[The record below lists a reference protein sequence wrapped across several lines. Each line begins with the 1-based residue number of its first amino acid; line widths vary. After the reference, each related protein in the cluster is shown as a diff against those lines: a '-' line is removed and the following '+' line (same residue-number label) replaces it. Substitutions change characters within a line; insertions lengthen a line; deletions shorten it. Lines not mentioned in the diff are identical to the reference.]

1 MGDRV
6 ATTFRKRTETK
17 QEVALAL
24 ISLLAPRKG
33 NYLLFFPSYKYLN
46 MVLEVFYSKSPEV
59 VTLVQTPEM
68 TETEREM
75 FLEQFTEQQEE
86 TVVGFAVMGGAFGE
100 AIDLTGERL
109 AGAAVV
115 GVGLPAICAERE
127 LIRSFFD
134 TREGRGFDYAYS
146 YPGIIR
152 VLQAAGRVIR
162 SETDRGVVF
171 LVDERFVRRPYC
183 HLLPAEWRPATVRN
197 NGQIEDSLTRFW
209 TVPTPS
215 LKGQE

>member
-1 MGDRV
+1 MCGDRLESD
-6 ATTFRKRTETK
+6 RLWNLCPKCDRP
-17 QEVALAL
+17 
-24 ISLLAPRKG
+24 LLAR
-33 NYLLFFPSYKYLN
+33 YDLDSA
-46 MVLEVFYSKSPEV
+46 
-59 VTLVQTPEM
+59 
-68 TETEREM
+68 R
-75 FLEQFTEQQEE
+75 
-86 TVVGFAVMGGAFGE
+86 E

-127 LIRSFFD
+127 LIRSYFD
-134 TREGRGFDYAYS
+134 VREGKGFDYAYS

-162 SETDRGVVF
+162 SEKDRGVVF
-171 LVDERFVRRPYC
+171 LIDERFARPPYRY
-183 HLLPAEWRPATVRN
+183 LLPADWHPATVRSSL
-197 NGQIEDSLTRFW
+197 QIEDSLTRFW